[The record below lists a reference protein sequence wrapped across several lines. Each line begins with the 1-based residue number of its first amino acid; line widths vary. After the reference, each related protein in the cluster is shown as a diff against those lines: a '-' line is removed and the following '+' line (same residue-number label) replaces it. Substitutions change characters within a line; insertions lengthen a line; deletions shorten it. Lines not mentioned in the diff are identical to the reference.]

1 LKECFPGYFADPNT
15 DKSKQIEI
23 VDVGCGYGGLIVNLS
38 PIFPDLLMIGLE
50 IRLKVSEYVRNR
62 ILSLRKDNPGKYNN
76 ISVLRTNA
84 MKFCPNIFRKGQ
96 LTKMFFCFPDPHF
109 KKSNY
114 RRRIINPTLLSEYA
128 YYLTIGGKLYTIT
141 DVEDLFNWNV
151 EHLKEHPLF
160 EPVSEDEVNADP
172 CVNVMR
178 QDTEEGKKV
187 ERNQGKKWWAV
198 FRRVQDKTPFI
209 GWKHGDQKND

>member
-1 LKECFPGYFADPNT
+1 MKEYFPGYFADPNS

-38 PIFPDLLMIGLE
+38 PLFPDLLMIGLE

-96 LTKMFFCFPDPHF
+96 LTKMFF
-109 KKSNY
+109 
-114 RRRIINPTLLSEYA
+114 
-128 YYLTIGGKLYTIT
+128 
-141 DVEDLFNWNV
+141 LF
-151 EHLKEHPLF
+151 
-160 EPVSEDEVNADP
+160 S
-172 CVNVMR
+172 
-178 QDTEEGKKV
+178 
-187 ERNQGKKWWAV
+187 
-198 FRRVQDKTPFI
+198 
-209 GWKHGDQKND
+209 